1 MKWVA
6 VGLLLGNVVFFGWHL
21 TTHIRESVN
30 TTEGVPDLPA
40 RTPSLRLLSELS
52 ELPVRRDTA
61 VDGVSP
67 TQNDGNENSVVEA
80 VDLNTELNEIGDP
93 SDICIGIGPITK
105 GEQLANI
112 KAWLRER
119 ATTVHTRREVV
130 RERRFFWVYLVSTS
144 DAEALQNLD
153 DLGRR
158 GVTDY
163 MLVRRGDQNDTISL
177 GFFRSQESVN
187 RRLAEM
193 NQKGYRP
200 VVVPKFEMTEHYFI
214 RATLA
219 LGQEDT
225 VDFPR
230 DYLDEADLE
239 EGSCA
244 AI

>member
-1 MKWVA
+1 M
-6 VGLLLGNVVFFGWHL
+6 
-21 TTHIRESVN
+21 
-30 TTEGVPDLPA
+30 
-40 RTPSLRLLSELS
+40 
-52 ELPVRRDTA
+52 
-61 VDGVSP
+61 
-67 TQNDGNENSVVEA
+67 
-80 VDLNTELNEIGDP
+80 
-93 SDICIGIGPITK
+93 
-105 GEQLANI
+105 
-112 KAWLRER
+112 
-119 ATTVHTRREVV
+119 

-177 GFFRSQESVN
+177 DFFRSQESVN

-200 VVVPKFEMTEHYFI
+200 VVVPKFKMTEHHFI
-214 RATLA
+214 RVTLA